1 MKLKINRWN
10 WIANA
15 FLIMCLCWSVSRMCI
30 VYDIKEKIGNIEKMK
45 EKDCEWSKKKDVLFS
60 KIYLL
65 QFDESLPALIPFGF
79 CENTIIFFRLEDLYN
94 LLEISMQFAEN
105 SYTIPLSVVPGTVF
119 VKNL

>member
-1 MKLKINRWN
+1 MKQ
-10 WIANA
+10 
-15 FLIMCLCWSVSRMCI
+15 
-30 VYDIKEKIGNIEKMK
+30 
-45 EKDCEWSKKKDVLFS
+45 KKDVLFS

-79 CENTIIFFRLEDLYN
+79 CENTIILNFFKLEDLYN